1 MLIKIKQCE
10 LILIFDFN
18 FGLENWNLEFGI
30 CFRGQDA
37 NQGQFSGTNFI

>member
-18 FGLENWNLEFGI
+18 SCLEHWNLEFGI
-30 CFRGQDA
+30 CLELRIWDLEFDLIGL
-37 NQGQFSGTNFI
+37 I

>member
-30 CFRGQDA
+30 CLELRIWDLEFDLIGL
-37 NQGQFSGTNFI
+37 I